1 MLGLD
6 FSGAFIPVAIG
17 IVAIAAQVGWAICA
31 RAAAIG
37 LALLRCLLLR
47 RRLDRWLI
55 IGFLAQS
62 GKLHP
67 GAVRALVLRGVFL
80 LLVVSSRLHGFL
92 IFGLRFGV
100 LRDLCSCYFRGR
112 FWGCFL
118 GAGFCRARLGGR
130 LCNGFFHC
138 GNGGG
143 GVIAAAASGAKRAR
157 AKKGIRNDFFMP
169 RTVDKQGRRCRSLC
183 RA

>member
-6 FSGAFIPVAIG
+6 FSGALIPVAIG
-17 IVAIAAQVGWAICA
+17 IVAIAAQVGRAIRA

-67 GAVRALVLRGVFL
+67 GAVRALVPRGVGL
-80 LLVVSSRLHGFL
+80 LLVIRRRLRSFRARLALLRSFGRGF
-92 IFGLRFGV
+92 
-100 LRDLCSCYFRGR
+100 FRGR
-112 FWGCFL
+112 FL
-118 GAGFCRARLGGR
+118 GACFGGAGLGGGLR
-130 LCNGFFHC
+130 HCFFHR
-138 GNGGG
+138 GDGGG
-143 GVIAAAASGAKRAR
+143 GVIAAAAAGGKEC
-157 AKKGIRNDFFMP
+157 KGKEG
-169 RTVDKQGRRCRSLC
+169 DKE
-183 RA
+183 